1 MGYLIATKREAEDI
15 LNAKDGEFSISL
27 DLGISKTR
35 IRIKGRIAVIDGQE
49 IPIDDFKK
57 INEKF
62 CYLIED
68 NQLKK
73 LAFFSEETST
83 YYKLI
88 PTDDWP
94 TIALSSTPMH
104 RHTHLSPKQ
113 DTMLKIREI
122 EPVKGKVLDTCMGL
136 GYTAIMSSKKADEVH
151 TFEKDR
157 NMVLMSKINPH
168 SREIFTAK
176 NIVIHDKDVFE
187 GIKAFNDSYFDRIIH
202 DPPTFK
208 RAPELYS
215 GKFYA
220 ELCRVL
226 KSNGIMYHYSPM
238 PSKTKGKKF
247 YTAIIRNLREA
258 GFSKAEYRE
267 ESSGIRAVKV

>member
-122 EPVKGKVLDTCMGL
+122 EPKYLQSFHFF
-136 GYTAIMSSKKADEVH
+136 SS
-151 TFEKDR
+151 
-157 NMVLMSKINPH
+157 
-168 SREIFTAK
+168 IF
-176 NIVIHDKDVFE
+176 
-187 GIKAFNDSYFDRIIH
+187 Y
-202 DPPTFK
+202 
-208 RAPELYS
+208 
-215 GKFYA
+215 
-220 ELCRVL
+220 L
-226 KSNGIMYHYSPM
+226 KSLMLFCNY
-238 PSKTKGKKF
+238 
-247 YTAIIRNLREA
+247 
-258 GFSKAEYRE
+258 FSFFP
-267 ESSGIRAVKV
+267 